1 MGITAGAM
9 RSRFARESPS
19 GASVSSFTSSL
30 ADSTDSELK
39 RKWKNNRQ
47 EVMKNLNSF
56 MSGIDEGG
64 SECGQGMRDDHT
76 QSDADSI
83 PAPKLSATAA
93 GARNSNFV
101 SKNAVTSALSSESTS
116 PMSVDKFSKDKSIGR
131 MFGKSASTVER
142 QSRLDME
149 KEREKKE
156 AKEREKEKRLSE
168 DIKKEKRLSEDI
180 KKEKEKEKEKGRVNA
195 MDKVLSRNEMVDQVK
210 RHSVSGRGSDIDLNS
225 PTEGNP
231 LLGPG
236 QGRGQGSS
244 QGLGPSQ
251 VQGPGQ
257 SRGEGLGPGPG
268 RGLHPSQG
276 GGTRVG
282 GSFSVIES
290 QNRQNNNNMEA
301 SRGLDRGLSER
312 GGLSARDGEYLVC
325 AIDSN

>member
-1 MGITAGAM
+1 MGVTAGAM

-180 KKEKEKEKEKGRVNA
+180 KKEKEKEKGRVNA

-236 QGRGQGSS
+236 QGQGRGQGSS
-244 QGLGPSQ
+244 QGPGQGPSQ
-251 VQGPGQ
+251 GQ
-257 SRGEGLGPGPG
+257 SRGEGLGPG
-268 RGLHPSQG
+268 RGLHSSQG
-276 GGTRVG
+276 GGNRVG

-290 QNRQNNNNMEA
+290 QNRQNNNNMEV
-301 SRGLDRGLSER
+301 SRGIDRGLSER
-312 GGLSARDGEYLVC
+312 GGLSARDGECLVC
-325 AIDSN
+325 ATCFI